1 MVLDDGDSSSP
12 AARGV
17 QLESIQTIRQVML
30 DAPLRETE
38 QLLGSRG
45 WAEVARQEM
54 QATAKTEE
62 GLSR

>member
-1 MVLDDGDSSSP
+1 MVLDDGASSSP

-17 QLESIQTIRQVML
+17 HLERIQTTRQVML

-38 QLLGSRG
+38 QLLGGRG
-45 WAEVARQEM
+45 WVEVARQQM

-62 GLSR
+62 GLSW